1 MRTVKVVNKM
11 CGVAL
16 PKSKKVIQRKMNTKQ
31 IEIDNRTSISYLF
44 DVVGKLERNQRQMNE
59 TQRQMNERLER
70 LEHNQRT
77 ILNNKN

>member
-1 MRTVKVVNKM
+1 MKLSNI
-11 CGVAL
+11 
-16 PKSKKVIQRKMNTKQ
+16 KVIQKKMNTKQ

-59 TQRQMNERLER
+59 AQRQMNERLER
-70 LEHNQRT
+70 LKHNQRT